1 MLGEALSVA
10 TALLWAAST
19 ILSAEALK
27 EIDPLSANIFKTFF
41 SAVSMLPIAFAMGEI
56 QNMSKVSLYG
66 LISVILAVMIG
77 FGIGDTFLF
86 ESITLIGVSR
96 SYTIAYTYPLFTMA
110 LATLFLG
117 EPFLLKY
124 LLGTVIIFLGIIT
137 ILTSKNSDD
146 AKDSSKGLLEAFAT
160 AISWSVATILIAT
173 GLKEISV
180 VSANAIRYPFLFLFL
195 LVFSRWWRK
204 KPKVSRGN
212 LALSA
217 ASGVLGMT
225 LGGITFLYG
234 IQLIGVSRAT
244 PLCSSAPVWAS
255 LMSSLFLKEKLTWRI
270 VASSLMVVAGSYF
283 LA

>member
-19 ILSAEALK
+19 ILSAETLK

-56 QNMSKVSLYG
+56 HNMSKVSLYG
-66 LISVILAVMIG
+66 LLSVIFAVMIG
-77 FGIGDTFLF
+77 FGVGDTFLF

-117 EPFLLKY
+117 EPILLKY

-137 ILTSKNSDD
+137 ILTNKNSDD
-146 AKDSSKGLLEAFAT
+146 VKESSKGLLEAFTT